1 MSSDSE
7 AAKPQTTRD
16 NSSVFG
22 FHFSRYING
31 WVATAIV
38 LPAAITWKGMPVYES
53 QRGILLTY
61 STLSCAL
68 TLAFLFTSRE
78 FIPKAKSRIGRI
90 GSILIP
96 LILIFLTAICAT
108 QYYEALSH
116 SVSYYENHVSLSE
129 AMQSY
134 PIDRIS
140 RGDELIFNY
149 VLTVVFAECAFFF
162 MAFREWQPSTVS
174 SQIKDSRA

>member
-7 AAKPQTTRD
+7 SPKPLTTRD
-16 NSSVFG
+16 TSSVFG
-22 FHFSRYING
+22 FHFGRYING
-31 WVATAIV
+31 WVAAAII

-96 LILIFLTAICAT
+96 LILIFLTAVCAV
-108 QYYEALSH
+108 QYYETLDESSH
-116 SVSYYENHVSLSE
+116 TATTGTSLSDD
-129 AMQSY
+129 MQKL
-134 PIDRIS
+134 PLDRIY
-140 RGDELIFNY
+140 RGENLIFYY
-149 VLTVVFAECAFFF
+149 VLTVVFAECAFFL
-162 MAFREWQPSTVS
+162 MAFREWRP
-174 SQIKDSRA
+174 DGD